1 MPWFKVSDK
10 EILKTDLS
18 WNLLSHSTCFDLNLF
33 HCNKKFFQVQYC
45 CEQKGYGMRIEA
57 KNLVKIYGD
66 RSVVNDISFEM
77 SKGEVVCLLGP
88 NGAGKTTT
96 FYMVVGL
103 VKPNKGHILLDGED
117 ITSWPMNERA
127 RAGIG
132 YLPQEA
138 SIFRKL
144 SVEDNIKLVL
154 EMNEK
159 LTVDEKKRKLE
170 ELLTE
175 FGIARLRSYAAVSL
189 SGGERRRVE
198 IARALAASPD
208 FMLLDEPFAGIDP
221 IAIGEIKDNIRKIS
235 KDKGLGVLITDHN
248 PKATL
253 SITDRAYVIF
263 DGKIK
268 IQGKSEDVA
277 VDPVAKEFYLGK
289 DFAL

>member
-1 MPWFKVSDK
+1 M
-10 EILKTDLS
+10 EIT
-18 WNLLSHSTCFDLNLF
+18 
-33 HCNKKFFQVQYC
+33 
-45 CEQKGYGMRIEA
+45 A

-66 RSVVNDISFEM
+66 RSVVNDISFNM
-77 SKGEVVCLLGP
+77 NKGEVVCLLGP

-103 VKPNKGHILLDGED
+103 VKPNSGQILLDGKD
-117 ITSWPMNERA
+117 ISSWPMNIRA
-127 RAGIG
+127 KAGIG

-138 SIFRKL
+138 SIFKKL
-144 SVEDNIKLVL
+144 SVEDNIKLIL

-175 FGIARLRSYAAVSL
+175 FGVLKLRKYSAVSL

-268 IQGKSEDVA
+268 IQGRSQDVA

>member
-1 MPWFKVSDK
+1 
-10 EILKTDLS
+10 
-18 WNLLSHSTCFDLNLF
+18 
-33 HCNKKFFQVQYC
+33 
-45 CEQKGYGMRIEA
+45 MRIDA

-66 RSVVNDISFEM
+66 RSVVNDISFYIN
-77 SKGEVVCLLGP
+77 KGEVVCLLGP

-103 VKPNKGHILLDGED
+103 VKPNKGQILLDGQE
-117 ITSWPMNERA
+117 ITQWPMNERA
-127 RAGIG
+127 KAGIG
-132 YLPQEA
+132 YLPQEN
-138 SIFRKL
+138 SIFRNL
-144 SVEDNIKLVL
+144 NVEDNIKLVL

-159 LTVDEKKRKLE
+159 LTECEKTKKLE

-175 FGIARLRSYAAVSL
+175 FGVMKLRKAPAVAL

-235 KDKGLGVLITDHN
+235 EEKGLGVLITDHN

-253 SITDRAYVIF
+253 SITDRAYVN
-263 DGKIK
+263 
-268 IQGKSEDVA
+268 
-277 VDPVAKEFYLGK
+277 
-289 DFAL
+289 

>member
-1 MPWFKVSDK
+1 M
-10 EILKTDLS
+10 
-18 WNLLSHSTCFDLNLF
+18 N
-33 HCNKKFFQVQYC
+33 
-45 CEQKGYGMRIEA
+45 
-57 KNLVKIYGD
+57 
-66 RSVVNDISFEM
+66 
-77 SKGEVVCLLGP
+77 KGEVVCLLGP

-103 VKPNKGHILLDGED
+103 IKPNKGHILLDGQD
-117 ITSWPMNERA
+117 ITEWPMNVRA
-127 RAGIG
+127 KAGLG

-154 EMNEK
+154 EMNDK
-159 LTVDEKKRKLE
+159 LTYREKKYKLE
-170 ELLTE
+170 ELLDE
-175 FGIARLRSYAAVSL
+175 FGIKRLRHYAAVSL

-221 IAIGEIKDNIRKIS
+221 IAIGDIKDNIRKIS
-235 KDKGLGVLITDHN
+235 EDKGLGVLITDHN

-268 IQGKSEDVA
+268 IQGRSRDVA
-277 VDPVAKEFYLGK
+277 NDPVAKEFYLGK

>member
-1 MPWFKVSDK
+1 
-10 EILKTDLS
+10 
-18 WNLLSHSTCFDLNLF
+18 
-33 HCNKKFFQVQYC
+33 
-45 CEQKGYGMRIEA
+45 MRIEA

-66 RSVVNDISFEM
+66 RSVVNDVTFDVN
-77 SKGEVVCLLGP
+77 KGEVVCLLGP

-103 VKPNKGHILLDGED
+103 IKPNSGSILLDGQD
-117 ITSWPMNERA
+117 ISTWPMNIRA
-127 RAGIG
+127 KAGIG

-154 EMNEK
+154 QMNDK
-159 LTVDEKKRKLE
+159 LTEYEKTRKLE
-170 ELLTE
+170 ELLSE
-175 FGIARLRSYAAVSL
+175 FGILRLRSYAAVSL

-235 KDKGLGVLITDHN
+235 EDKGLGVLITDHN

-268 IQGKSEDVA
+268 IQGRSSDVA

>member
-1 MPWFKVSDK
+1 MSIAECLRKQPDK
-10 EILKTDLS
+10 HVFLYAENVIFEG
-18 WNLLSHSTCFDLNLF
+18 NG
-33 HCNKKFFQVQYC
+33 KKWPNESFMNV
-45 CEQKGYGMRIEA
+45 
-57 KNLVKIYGD
+57 KNLTQRFSGLVALEN
-66 RSVVNDISFEM
+66 VNMCVEE
-77 SKGEVVCLLGP
+77 GEIVGIIGP

-103 VKPNKGHILLDGED
+103 IKPNSGQILLDGQD
-117 ITSWPMNERA
+117 ITSWPMNIRA
-127 RAGIG
+127 KAGLG

-154 EMNEK
+154 QMNDK
-159 LTVDEKKRKLE
+159 LTYREKKYKLE
-170 ELLTE
+170 ELLEE
-175 FGIARLRSYAAVSL
+175 FGIKRLRHYAAVSL

-221 IAIGEIKDNIRKIS
+221 IAIGDIKDNIRKIS
-235 KDKGLGVLITDHN
+235 EDKGLGVLITDHN

-268 IQGKSEDVA
+268 IQGRSKDVA

-289 DFAL
+289 DFRL

>member
-1 MPWFKVSDK
+1 
-10 EILKTDLS
+10 
-18 WNLLSHSTCFDLNLF
+18 
-33 HCNKKFFQVQYC
+33 
-45 CEQKGYGMRIEA
+45 MRIEA
-57 KNLVKIYGD
+57 RNLIKVYGD
-66 RSVVNDISFEM
+66 RSVVNDISFDM
-77 SKGEVVCLLGP
+77 NKGEVVCLLGP

-103 VKPNKGHILLDGED
+103 VKPYKGHIFLDDED
-117 ITSWPMNERA
+117 ITTWPMNLRA
-127 RAGIG
+127 KAGIG
-132 YLPQEA
+132 YLPQET

-144 SVEDNIKLVL
+144 NVEDNIKLVL
-154 EMNEK
+154 EMNDK
-159 LTVDEKKRKLE
+159 LTVDEKRKKLE
-170 ELLTE
+170 ELLVE
-175 FGIARLRSYAAVSL
+175 FGVKKLRKAPSIAL

-235 KDKGLGVLITDHN
+235 EDKGLGVLITDHN

-268 IQGKSEDVA
+268 IQGRSVDVA
-277 VDPVAKEFYLGK
+277 NDPVAKEFYLGK
-289 DFAL
+289 DFQL